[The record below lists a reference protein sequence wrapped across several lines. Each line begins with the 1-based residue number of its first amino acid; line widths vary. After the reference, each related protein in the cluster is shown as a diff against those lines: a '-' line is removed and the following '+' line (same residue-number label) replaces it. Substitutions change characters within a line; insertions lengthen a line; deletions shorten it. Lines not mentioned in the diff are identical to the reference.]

1 MGRKKIDPKV
11 TRLQQVSDVAWLVKQ
26 GENKLGILN
35 KDVQEKYVYITG
47 KELLKFEDE
56 SEASEHFGNI
66 KLFSEQITESHQ
78 RQDTYYIN
86 GYAVDYELPFA
97 IEEDHPDYNPKLP
110 LYTKIE
116 GNEVYY
122 AAGYYCINFAK
133 GWKQANGP
141 KLATLLKYGFTGP
154 FKTEMEMRQQLRFLN
169 KQKRK
174 GQDVGE

>member
-66 KLFSEQITESHQ
+66 KLFSE
-78 RQDTYYIN
+78 
-86 GYAVDYELPFA
+86 
-97 IEEDHPDYNPKLP
+97 
-110 LYTKIE
+110 
-116 GNEVYY
+116 
-122 AAGYYCINFAK
+122 
-133 GWKQANGP
+133 
-141 KLATLLKYGFTGP
+141 
-154 FKTEMEMRQQLRFLN
+154 
-169 KQKRK
+169 
-174 GQDVGE
+174 

>member
-1 MGRKKIDPKV
+1 MGRKKRDPNV
-11 TRLQQVSDVAWLVKQ
+11 TKLQQVSDVAWLVKQ
-26 GENKLGILN
+26 GNNKIGILN
-35 KDVQEKYVYITG
+35 KDIQEKYVYITG

-66 KLFSEQITESHQ
+66 KLFSEQITEPHQ

-116 GNEVYY
+116 GNKVYY
-122 AAGYYCINFAK
+122 AAGYYCINFEK

-154 FKTEMEMRQQLRFLN
+154 YKTEMEMRQQLRFLN

-174 GQDVGE
+174 GQDVAK